1 MAPKEKE
8 NKFLA
13 GRRSVSLKELTDD
26 VNQEHKKTIT
36 VESKTERRVEDID
49 IELIDTDEINEQLF
63 GYEDLNKI
71 EQSFEEIGN
80 KSIIYVYERD
90 NGRYLCYAGNQR
102 LLASKNRN
110 EKKITCVIDGPE
122 PTEDERIE
130 QLIFMNAQ
138 RIQRPYYI
146 AQQLKS
152 YENILRRQ
160 GKHNVKDIIEE
171 KFGYKERQQQRY
183 KKILQLPEELQS
195 LFKRYDI
202 PYQLLLDK
210 CSKLPEGTE
219 SEFVYVFNNLI
230 ETEEMSSEFVN
241 KVFNIVTKKEEK
253 KEEKPKNKTKVNQVF
268 KKVMSLPYFEKEDE
282 IKIPEKD
289 KKEILAQ
296 INSLKE
302 YIDRLE
308 NACK

>member
-1 MAPKEKE
+1 MATKDKE

-13 GRRSVSLKELTDD
+13 GRRSVSLRELTDD

-80 KSIIYVYERD
+80 KSIIYVYERN

-146 AQQLKS
+146 DLYRHCKAILPRVCAQTAPS
-152 YENILRRQ
+152 HPRRSQ
-160 GKHNVKDIIEE
+160 
-171 KFGYKERQQQRY
+171 
-183 KKILQLPEELQS
+183 
-195 LFKRYDI
+195 
-202 PYQLLLDK
+202 
-210 CSKLPEGTE
+210 
-219 SEFVYVFNNLI
+219 
-230 ETEEMSSEFVN
+230 
-241 KVFNIVTKKEEK
+241 
-253 KEEKPKNKTKVNQVF
+253 
-268 KKVMSLPYFEKEDE
+268 
-282 IKIPEKD
+282 
-289 KKEILAQ
+289 
-296 INSLKE
+296 
-302 YIDRLE
+302 
-308 NACK
+308 